1 MPISTPSETPPM
13 RGKSRP
19 AALALLAGLVLFWGP
34 AVARS
39 QLDVPASQD
48 YISDTAHVLQPD
60 AVRAIDGWL
69 QELQLKTG
77 AQVKLLTVRTTR
89 GEDIFSFV
97 ERQFEHWK
105 LGQAGKNNGALI
117 VLAVDDHKV
126 RVHTGYGLEPVLPD
140 SWCGSLSRE
149 AATTFF
155 KGGKYNDGLVY
166 MVKAVAFRVAEQQGV
181 KLNGIPE
188 QVHRAVEQD
197 KVPVA
202 ATLLVVFFVLV
213 FFYFAYKTRSGDD
226 GRGGLTRRGIWL
238 NQPWVDSGNS
248 GWGGSFGGGA
258 SGGGTFGGGSFGGGG
273 GTGGGGGGAS
283 W

>member
-1 MPISTPSETPPM
+1 M

-19 AALALLAGLVLFWGP
+19 AALALLACLILFWGP
-34 AVARS
+34 ATAHA
-39 QLDVPASQD
+39 QLDVPASRD
-48 YISDTAHVLQPD
+48 YIVDTAQVLQPE

-69 QELQLKTG
+69 QELQQKTG
-77 AQVKLLTVRTTR
+77 AQVKVLTVRTTG
-89 GEDIFSFV
+89 GEDFFSFV

-117 VLAVDDHKV
+117 ALAVDDHKV

-155 KGGKYNDGLVY
+155 KGGKFSDGLVY
-166 MVKAVAFRVAEQQGV
+166 MVKAVAFQVAQPQGV
-181 KLNGIPE
+181 TLNGIPE
-188 QVHRAVEQD
+188 QVHRAAEPD
-197 KVPVA
+197 NVPAWVA
-202 ATLLVVFFVLV
+202 LPLLLMLLLV
-213 FFYFAYKTRSGDD
+213 FYFVYRYQSGDD
-226 GRGGLTRRGIWL
+226 GRGTRTQRGVWM
-238 NQPWVDSGNS
+238 NQPWTNSGSS
-248 GWGGSFGGGA
+248 GWGGSFGGGGG
-258 SGGGTFGGGSFGGGG
+258 GGGTFGGGSFGGGG

>member
-1 MPISTPSETPPM
+1 MSSSPTPSGPSTV
-13 RGKSRP
+13 GCKSCKRRP
-19 AALALLAGLVLFWGP
+19 
-34 AVARS
+34 
-39 QLDVPASQD
+39 
-48 YISDTAHVLQPD
+48 
-60 AVRAIDGWL
+60 
-69 QELQLKTG
+69 
-77 AQVKLLTVRTTR
+77 AQVKLLTVRTTQ

-105 LGQAGKNNGALI
+105 LGQAGKSNGALI

-155 KGGKYNDGLVY
+155 KGGKYSDGLVY

-188 QVHRAVEQD
+188 QVHH
-197 KVPVA
+197 VA
-202 ATLLVVFFVLV
+202 RPNDDSQAWVAPLLVLFLLSI
-213 FFYFAYKTRSGDD
+213 FYFVYRYNPGDD
-226 GRGGLTRRGIWL
+226 GRGGGTRRGMWL
-238 NQPWVDSGNS
+238 NQPWVDSGS
-248 GWGGSFGGGA
+248 RGWGDSFGGGG